1 MTSSLSGAAVIAAA
15 WPDRYYAAYDVAA
28 TGVTLVTALYDVQ
41 SELTLVQK
49 LPAASTMIALT
60 ETQWELATGA
70 THIWVQNGALLYPDR
85 YYAAYD
91 TTAVQP
97 TIVTG
102 WYDTWG
108 MTSVANVPPVSRLI
122 AVSAENWDDVSG
134 FRLSFGRGVQNG
146 VIIDYTPPAPPVRLK
161 TQARNALVA
170 AASTTWANFGSM
182 GLAVPQAWVDYQ
194 TGLKAIVTGTDTT
207 STELPAEPAV

>member
-15 WPDRYYAAYDVAA
+15 WPARYYAAYDVAA

-60 ETQWELATGA
+60 EAQWDLATGA

-122 AVSAENWDDVSG
+122 AVSAEDWTDVTR
-134 FRLSFGRGVQNG
+134 FRLSFGRGVKDG
-146 VIIDYTPPAPPVRLK
+146 AVIDYTPPAPPVPLK
-161 TQARNALVA
+161 TQAATTLAVA
-170 AASTTWANFGSM
+170 ATKTWAKFGSKRID
-182 GLAVPQAWVDYQ
+182 VPQAWVDYQ
-194 TGLKAIVTGTDTT
+194 IALEAIEDGSDTT
-207 STELPAEPAV
+207 STELPAEPST

>member
-15 WPDRYYAAYDVAA
+15 WPARYYAAYDVAA

-60 ETQWELATGA
+60 EAQWDLATGA
-70 THIWVQNGALLYPDR
+70 TRIWVQNGALLYPDR

-122 AVSAENWDDVSG
+122 AVSAADWDNSD
-134 FRLSFGRGVQNG
+134 FRVPIGRGVQSG
-146 VIIDYTPPAPPVRLK
+146 AIIAYTPPAPPVPLK
-161 TQARNALVA
+161 TQARNALVT

-194 TGLKAIVTGTDTT
+194 TALKAIVTGTDTT